1 MVKPYKKDYNH
12 LFDLKRE
19 TYGTGHRQVAAISCH
34 VCGLTK
40 SVGVFSNERRLPPEV
55 VVSLFS
61 NKGWQMGKTKDQHTC
76 QSCVSKRPNLKIV
89 PKINSEDSM
98 KTEKLQVSEP
108 RVMTRE
114 DKRIIY
120 DKINEVYVDEKRG
133 YDNGWSDHKLA
144 TDLGV
149 PRKWIE
155 EVREDMFGP
164 VATNPDIEEFN
175 RSVASL
181 SEIKIHLID
190 IQEKLNKLDISDVNA
205 RVAKLERL
213 SAEIKKHIP

>member
-1 MVKPYKKDYNH
+1 
-12 LFDLKRE
+12 
-19 TYGTGHRQVAAISCH
+19 
-34 VCGLTK
+34 
-40 SVGVFSNERRLPPEV
+40 
-55 VVSLFS
+55 
-61 NKGWQMGKTKDQHTC
+61 
-76 QSCVSKRPNLKIV
+76 
-89 PKINSEDSM
+89 M